1 MPRGI
6 DPHVYLDMPFM
17 GRYSSD
23 NYETGALAALYGVQ
37 QWSSILFY
45 RNWAIHYKLHWKHGA
60 AEVITIV

>member
-23 NYETGALAALYGVQ
+23 NYETFTRAALYGVQ

-45 RNWAIHYKLHWKHGA
+45 RNWAIHNKLR
-60 AEVITIV
+60 

>member
-1 MPRGI
+1 
-6 DPHVYLDMPFM
+6 MPFM